1 MPKKKKHQQNP
12 YVRMAQKR
20 VRRKKSFYKHLKSY
34 LIVNTMMSLFLF
46 WDSGS
51 LSEWV
56 PVWIFWGIGLAFH
69 YFKTFGFFGIGR
81 LDEEWERREIEK
93 ELRRRGIDPAK
104 TFEQEDELDLEE
116 LKRRRKKEAKYEEET
131 PQRKYREED
140 LL

>member
-1 MPKKKKHQQNP
+1 MPKKKHHPNP

-20 VRRKKSFYKHLKSY
+20 VRQKKSFYKHLKTY
-34 LIVNTMMSLFLF
+34 LIINTMMSLFLF
-46 WDSGS
+46 WDTGS
-51 LSEWV
+51 LTEWV
-56 PVWIFWGIGLAFH
+56 PVWIFWGIGLAFQ

-93 ELRRRGIDPAK
+93 ELRRRGIDPAE
-104 TFEQEDELDLEE
+104 TFEPEGELDLEE
-116 LKRRRKKEAKYEEET
+116 LKRRRKEEAKYEEEA

>member
-12 YVRMAQKR
+12 YVQMAQKR